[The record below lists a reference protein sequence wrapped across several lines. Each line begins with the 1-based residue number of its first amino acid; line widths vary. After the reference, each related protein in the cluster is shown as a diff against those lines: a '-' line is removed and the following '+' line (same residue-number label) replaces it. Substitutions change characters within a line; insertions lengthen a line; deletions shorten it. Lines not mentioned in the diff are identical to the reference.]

1 MHDESVWLP
10 QKRMA
15 KLFGVQRPAITK
27 HLKTIKQNT
36 ITLMLFSQLQA
47 KEKVSKIYEEFNKMQ
62 KIESD
67 FDKEMK
73 RLSSL
78 HN

>member
-1 MHDESVWLP
+1 MP
-10 QKRMA
+10 
-15 KLFGVQRPAITK
+15 
-27 HLKTIKQNT
+27 
-36 ITLMLFSQLQA
+36 FSQLQA